1 MLERTPPPKEGY
13 RGSSDDDD
21 DDDDDETYLVLKE
34 DAWAKVCLALDC

>member
-1 MLERTPPPKEGY
+1 MLERTSPPKEGY
-13 RGSSDDDD
+13 RGSPDDD